1 MKNHVK
7 QAALML
13 SALAFIY
20 APAANCQK
28 EITTFSKELL
38 SKYEG
43 KTVTLKGKYTDR
55 TKLAHAIL
63 SPFSEVVYFEPARA
77 SNRTSKTDKL
87 PAQQAKMFSGLK
99 DGDHITAA
107 GKLYKFTAPKPLRVD
122 VTSVPDHF
130 YLDENSVKVKPT
142 K

>member
-1 MKNHVK
+1 MKNSLKRAV
-7 QAALML
+7 LTF
-13 SALAFIY
+13 STFAFIG

-28 EITTFSKELL
+28 EITTFSKEML

-43 KTVTLKGKYTDR
+43 KMVTLKGKYTDR

-63 SPFSEVVYFEPARA
+63 SPFSEVVYFEPAHSKRA
-77 SNRTSKTDKL
+77 PKTGKL
-87 PAQQAKMFSGLK
+87 SAQQAKMFSALK
-99 DGDHITAA
+99 DGDHITAV
-107 GKLYKFTAPKPLRVD
+107 GKLYKFTAPKPMRDD

-130 YLDENSVKVKPT
+130 YLDENSVKVKPA